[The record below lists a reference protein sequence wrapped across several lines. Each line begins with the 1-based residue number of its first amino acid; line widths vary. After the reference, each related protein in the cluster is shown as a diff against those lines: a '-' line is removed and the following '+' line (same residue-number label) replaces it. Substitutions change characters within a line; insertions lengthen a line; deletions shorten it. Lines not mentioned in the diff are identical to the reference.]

1 MLSLESVPG
10 RFALARLAPDAV
22 VPAWVEGPGFTS
34 VTRTDRELSIVA
46 PASRVP
52 AEVAAT
58 GEPLVALRVRGTL
71 DLALVGILAALSRP
85 LADAGV
91 AIFVLST
98 VETDYLFVA
107 ESAAARA
114 AAALRSAGFSVD

>member
-1 MLSLESVPG
+1 MLCLESVPG
-10 RFALARLAPDAV
+10 RFALAKLAPHAV
-22 VPAWVEGPGFTS
+22 VPAWVDGPGFTS

-52 AEVAAT
+52 AELAAT
-58 GEPLVALRVRGTL
+58 DEPLVALRVRGTL
-71 DLALVGILAALSRP
+71 DLSLVGVLAALSRP

-107 ESAAARA
+107 ESAAERTV
-114 AAALRSAGFSVD
+114 AALRNAGLPVD